1 MSTFHVCVM
10 RGGWAITMLI
20 REKDSRKKTE
30 DIAYYISP
38 IVDFILSS
46 IRSSV
51 RAISILL
58 QRLLTYVKVLRRPQ
72 HADGPWPAPMTLRF
86 CGNDG
91 IVRVPQWLSTSR
103 DGHKVSVNY
112 NSLIKCAL
120 DAVCH
125 THMEKHTRNHAR
137 RENWDINWFEVQPS
151 GEGCKSQSH
160 YVCVCARVYRRKEG
174 HRI

>member
-10 RGGWAITMLI
+10 RGGWAITMLV

-51 RAISILL
+51 RATSILL

-125 THMEKHTRNHAR
+125 THMRGEKIETSTDLKFNPQAKDANHSL
-137 RENWDINWFEVQPS
+137 IM
-151 GEGCKSQSH
+151 C
-160 YVCVCARVYRRKEG
+160 VCVRVYRRKEG